1 MRPVALQVME
11 VLGVVRLFDFE
22 EGEDDALGH
31 VCALEDKLITIA
43 FNETKQK
50 AITGY
55 FGQ

>member
-31 VCALEDKLITIA
+31 VCTLEDKLMTIA
-43 FNETKQK
+43 FNEKKQK
-50 AITGY
+50 AITDY